1 MKRSAAGAVAAVG
14 AVLLT
19 VVAAR
24 SDDPKK
30 ERPPVVDPPKMV
42 RPVVVADRIDYIS
55 HGGCAQ
61 CHKEPSETYRKE
73 QRTHFVHLTES
84 VTWEK
89 NDLHSYAYEA
99 LEKSELSKRMN
110 ALLRWKAP
118 DGKPLDTWKSA
129 DCLACHAVDKHP
141 ELPLAD
147 KRERVEKKGVG
158 NVFITSG
165 GVGCEACHGP
175 AEGWNTP
182 HYKPEEEGADT
193 VRVPWRA
200 KTPEEKFSRG
210 QIDLR
215 DPHVRTRVCAS
226 CHVGSAAEGKFV
238 THEMYAAGHPP
249 LPGFEVA
256 TFSRDQPYHAW
267 PSSDVTYIK
276 ELADKKPDDAWKLF
290 HYRAGEGPVVRL
302 IALGAVTTFRES
314 MDLLRGE
321 ARKCMEAKGDQSGG
335 ASLDF
340 AHFDCYACHH
350 DLRVDSERQK
360 RGYDGVPGRPRM
372 KPAATALLDAV
383 VEHAVEA
390 LGTEGGATLK
400 ERAAELKKQLAE
412 LNRAFDR
419 RVYGDLP
426 AVADTAGKLVAL
438 SDQILVEMDRVKYSP
453 DQAEKLLAK
462 LAASANPKNKALYDY
477 DAARQLAW
485 VVDQL
490 APAQSDKG
498 PALAEQL
505 KKLSAI
511 TPLQLRQIDKRVP
524 IEQQLPERL
533 KLLYGFQADRFFD
546 AFGGLAGLLAPQ
558 K

>member
-1 MKRSAAGAVAAVG
+1 MRRSGGGAVAVVG
-14 AVLLT
+14 AALLT

-24 SDDPKK
+24 SDDPKEAKK
-30 ERPPVVDPPKMV
+30 EGPLAERTPLV
-42 RPVVVADRIDYIS
+42 RPIINDRIDYIQ
-55 HGGCAQ
+55 HAGCAA
-61 CHKEPSETYRKE
+61 CHEKPRQDFINEKRRE
-73 QRTHFVHLTES
+73 FVYLNES
-84 VTWEK
+84 TTWEDK
-89 NDLHSYAYEA
+89 DLHRLAYDA
-99 LEKSELSKRMN
+99 LLPEKSKLGKRMN
-110 ALLRWKAP
+110 ELLGWKTKE
-118 DGKPLDTWKSA
+118 GKPRNTWESA
-129 DCLACHAVDKHP
+129 ECLTCHAVDRHP

-147 KRERVEKKGVG
+147 KRARVDKSGIDD
-158 NVFITSG
+158 VFITNG

-175 AEGWNTP
+175 AKDWNTP
-182 HYKPEEEGADT
+182 HYTAKGAG
-193 VRVPWRA
+193 VNLRVPWRE
-200 KTPEEKFSRG
+200 TPPEEQFTHG

-215 DPHVRTRVCAS
+215 DPHIRTRVCAS

-290 HYRAGEGPVVRL
+290 HYRAGEDPVVRL
-302 IALGAVTTFRES
+302 IVLGAVTTFRES

-321 ARKCMEAKGDQSGG
+321 ARKCMEAKGDQLGG

-350 DLRVDSERQK
+350 DLRVDSDRQK

-372 KPAATALLDAV
+372 KPTATALLDAV
-383 VEHAVEA
+383 LEHAIEA
-390 LGTEGGATLK
+390 LGPEGSTTLK
-400 ERAAELKKQLAE
+400 ERAAELKKERVE
-412 LNRAFDR
+412 LDRAFDR

-426 AVADTAGKLVAL
+426 AVAEAAGKLVIA
-438 SDQILVEMDRVKYSP
+438 SDQILVEMDKIKYSA
-453 DQAEKLLAK
+453 DRAEKLLAK
-462 LAASANPKNKALYDY
+462 LTASANPKNKALYDY

-490 APAQSDKG
+490 AQAQANKN

-505 KKLSAI
+505 KKLNAI
-511 TPLQLRQIDKRVP
+511 TPLQVRQTDKRVP

-533 KLLYGFQADRFFD
+533 KLLYGFQAERFFD
-546 AFGGLAGLLAPQ
+546 AFGGLAPQ